1 VALAGKV
8 GIWVRRG
15 GFAVA
20 DQGLVSS
27 SNFVASILL
36 ARWLDADQ
44 YGAFALVFALFL
56 LLSML
61 YQCLLLEPMSVFGGG
76 PYRAELRSYLRSL
89 LWIHAAISVAV
100 FLILGGMA
108 GATQWRHDGGGLPGA
123 LAGMSFAA
131 PCILLFWLARRGCY
145 LITSPAA
152 AATGALLYCV
162 LVIAG
167 FWLAW
172 RANWLSPL
180 IAFLVIGIAALL
192 TGCALLAWLARSLDP
207 GLAGP
212 AIQVTW
218 ARHWQYGRWALGG
231 SIASWVPAY
240 IFFPVLGKLS
250 GLASAGDLK
259 ALMNIAAP
267 LTQVQAAFSML
278 LLPYAARAR
287 GEGRKEKLAR
297 LTRLLTLAGLG
308 GCIAYW
314 ALVLLLKNSV
324 FQLLYKGKYLGVADL
339 LPLVA
344 IGSIL
349 WGGTF
354 GCSLVLRA
362 MERPRLIFL
371 AYGAAAA
378 ASLAIGLPAVRVYGL
393 SGAIWGMN
401 VSDAAAFVLL
411 FWMLTKAAG
420 GNASASA
427 AVEKTGFREGDNA

>member
-1 VALAGKV
+1 MALAGKV

-27 SNFVASILL
+27 SNFVVSILL
-36 ARWLDADQ
+36 ARWLEADQ

-76 PYRAELRSYLRSL
+76 AYRTELRSYLRSL

-100 FLILGGMA
+100 FLGLGATA
-108 GATQWRHDGGGLPGA
+108 GAAQWRHEPGGLPGA

-145 LITSPAA
+145 LITSPGAA
-152 AATGALLYCV
+152 AVGALLYCA

-167 FWLAW
+167 FWLVY

-180 IAFLVIGIAALL
+180 SAFLVIGAAALL
-192 TGCALLAWLARSLDP
+192 TGCALLAWLIPSLDP
-207 GLAGP
+207 SLAGP
-212 AIQVTW
+212 TMRVTW
-218 ARHWQYGRWALGG
+218 ARHWQYGKWALGG

-240 IFFPVLGKLS
+240 VFFPVLGKLS
-250 GLASAGDLK
+250 GLASAGELK
-259 ALMNIAAP
+259 ALMNLAAP
-267 LTQVQAAFSML
+267 LTQGQAAFSML
-278 LLPYAARAR
+278 LLPHAARAR
-287 GEGRKEKLAR
+287 GEGKGWEPGR
-297 LTRLLTLAGLG
+297 LTRLLTVASIG

-314 ALVLLLKNSV
+314 ASILLLRNSV
-324 FQLLYKGKYLGVADL
+324 FQLLYKGKYLGIAHL
-339 LPLVA
+339 LPVVA
-344 IGSIL
+344 VGSIL

-354 GCSLVLRA
+354 GYSLILRA
-362 MERPRLIFL
+362 MERPRLIFW

-378 ASLAIGLPAVRVYGL
+378 ASLAIGLPAVRMYGL
-393 SGAIWGMN
+393 SGAIWGIN
-401 VSDAAAFVLL
+401 VSDATALLLLWIMMRRAAR
-411 FWMLTKAAG
+411 AI
-420 GNASASA
+420 
-427 AVEKTGFREGDNA
+427 GDQTPGDKG

>member
-1 VALAGKV
+1 MALAGKV

-27 SNFVASILL
+27 SNFAVSILL
-36 ARWLDADQ
+36 ARWLEADQ

-76 PYRAELRSYLRSL
+76 AYRAELKSYLRSL
-89 LWIHAAISVAV
+89 LWIHAAISAAV
-100 FLILGGMA
+100 LLILGAMA
-108 GATQWRHDGGGLPGA
+108 GVAELRQDTGGLPGA

-145 LITSPAA
+145 LITSPGSAA
-152 AATGALLYCV
+152 AGAVLYCV
-162 LVIAG
+162 LMIAG
-167 FWLAW
+167 FWLAY
-172 RANWLSPL
+172 RANRLSPL
-180 IAFLVIGIAALL
+180 AAFLVIGAAALL
-192 TGCALLAWLARSLDP
+192 TGCALLAWLIPSLDP
-207 GLAGP
+207 GLPGP
-212 AIQVTW
+212 TMRATW

-240 IFFPVLGKLS
+240 VFFPVLGKLS
-250 GLASAGDLK
+250 GLASAGELK
-259 ALMNIAAP
+259 ALMNLAAP
-267 LTQVQAAFSML
+267 LTQVQAAFTML
-278 LLPYAARAR
+278 LLPYAARLR
-287 GEGRKEKLAR
+287 GEGRRRKLAR
-297 LTRLLTLAGLG
+297 LTRLLTVATMG
-308 GCIAYW
+308 GCTAYW
-314 ALVLLLKNSV
+314 ASVLLLRSSI
-324 FQLLYKGKYLGVADL
+324 FQLLYRGKYLGVAQL

-354 GCSLVLRA
+354 GYATVLRA
-362 MERPRLIFL
+362 MERPRLIFQ

-378 ASLAIGLPAVRVYGL
+378 ASLAIGLPAVRMYGL

-401 VSDAAAFVLL
+401 VSDATALLLLWIMMRTAAR
-411 FWMLTKAAG
+411 AIG
-420 GNASASA
+420 D
-427 AVEKTGFREGDNA
+427 ETGDKG